1 MKNSNKRLTPA
12 QREEI
17 TRRALNGEKQA
28 TLAKEFQISAAYI
41 YLLKKAAL
49 QPAPAVDPSKWKS
62 KLSPREQE
70 QLRDV
75 FATSTP
81 ELQKLEQPDTGWT
94 IQHGQQLAKRFFG
107 KSASVRIITDLIT
120 PYLPKRKPYEFK
132 RPQPPKPHHI
142 SQLSPELAADPEFV
156 AYYLSAKSEKL
167 AWREYEIAVADYDS
181 RFATPEELA
190 QIALEKMNEVHL
202 R

>member
-1 MKNSNKRLTPA
+1 MKSSNKRLTPA
-12 QREEI
+12 LREEI
-17 TRRALNGEKQA
+17 TRRVLNGEKQRA
-28 TLAKEFQISAAYI
+28 LAEEFHISKAYVS
-41 YLLKKAAL
+41 LLKRATERTL
-49 QPAPAVDPSKWKS
+49 PPADPSKWKS
-62 KLSPREQE
+62 KLSPQEQE

-142 SQLSPELAADPEFV
+142 SQLSAELAADPEFV

-167 AWREYEIAVADYDS
+167 AWREYEIAVADYDA

-190 QIALEKMNEVHL
+190 QIALEKNL
-202 R
+202 